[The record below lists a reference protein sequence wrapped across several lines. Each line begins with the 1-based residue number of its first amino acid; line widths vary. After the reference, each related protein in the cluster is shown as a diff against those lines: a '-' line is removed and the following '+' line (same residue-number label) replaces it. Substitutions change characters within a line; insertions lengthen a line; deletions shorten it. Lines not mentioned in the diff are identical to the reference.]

1 MWLLKDSHAL
11 LTDLYELTMAQ
22 AYFANDMHDT
32 AYFEVAVRSLPENWG
47 FFVMA
52 GLAELE
58 TCLQRFQF
66 TEQDIEFLKS
76 LNLFS
81 EEFLNYLGRLKLQ
94 VEVRALPEGTV
105 FFPNEPILEVGGPI
119 IHAQILETCVLNILG
134 FSIIEA
140 ALGARI
146 YIAARALPV
155 VDFGLRR
162 AQGPVAAARAA
173 RAAQIAGFVATSNLS
188 AARLLNFTAS
198 GTMAHS
204 YVEVHET
211 EEQAFLRF
219 GELYG
224 EKAILLVD
232 TYEPVEGIKEAADVA
247 RRMHEAAG
255 VRIAGIRIDSGDFVS
270 LSRFARQHFREKGVE
285 FLKIFVSSGLDEFR
299 IADMLAAGAE
309 VDGFG
314 VGTRFTVSHNAPDI
328 DIVYKIV
335 QYADKG
341 LFKTSPDKHSR
352 PQRKTV
358 LRTGEKLYAKDTV
371 LTFSARPDDLLK
383 PFTASEPVDEIK
395 KRLSTELAHLP
406 DEIKAIRCPQKY
418 PVEFA
423 F

>member
-81 EEFLNYLGRLKLQ
+81 EEFLNYLKRLKLQ
-94 VEVRALPEGTV
+94 VKVRALPEGTV
-105 FFPNEPILEVGGPI
+105 FFPNEPTLEVGGPI

-146 YIAARALPV
+146 YIAARGLPV

-255 VRIAGIRIDSGDFVS
+255 VQIAGIRIDSGDFVS
-270 LSRFARQHFREKGVE
+270 LSKFARQHFREKGVE

-341 LFKTSPDKHSR
+341 LFKTSPDKHSK
-352 PQRKTV
+352 PERKTI
-358 LRTGEKLYAKDTV
+358 LRAGEKLYAKDTV
-371 LTFSARPDDLLK
+371 RSFSARPDDLLK
-383 PFTASEPVDEIK
+383 PFAASEPVDEIK